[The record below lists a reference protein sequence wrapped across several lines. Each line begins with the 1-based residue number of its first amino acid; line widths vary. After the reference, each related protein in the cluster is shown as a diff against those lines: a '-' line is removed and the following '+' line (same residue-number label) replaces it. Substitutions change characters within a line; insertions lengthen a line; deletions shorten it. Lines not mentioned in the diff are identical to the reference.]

1 MNNITTTPIKENGK
15 TVAYVIPA
23 KAYERYQVLEE
34 LDDLENTEFAKIA
47 KQSLKSWYAR
57 EEETNAL
64 FADILK

>member
-47 KQSLKSWYAR
+47 KQSLKS
-57 EEETNAL
+57 
-64 FADILK
+64 